1 MINNIDI
8 SMIKN
13 VKIVERI
20 TAQLRV
26 ESFNA
31 FNHTIFNGPDT
42 NPTSGNFG
50 RITSASNLPRTYQL
64 ALRLRW

>member
-1 MINNIDI
+1 
-8 SMIKN
+8 MIKN
-13 VKIVERI
+13 IQIVERF

-31 FNHTIFNGPDT
+31 FNHTIFNGPDLT
-42 NPTSGNFG
+42 ASGGNFG